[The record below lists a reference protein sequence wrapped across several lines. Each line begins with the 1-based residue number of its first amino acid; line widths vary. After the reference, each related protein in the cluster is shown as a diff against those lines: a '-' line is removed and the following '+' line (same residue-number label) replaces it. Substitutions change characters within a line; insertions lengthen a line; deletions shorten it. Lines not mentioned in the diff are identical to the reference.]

1 MDCIMCAF
9 KTITKPRNVPIQ
21 FVFINVP
28 HFFPHSPD
36 FVFRILVKNFYK
48 IIVIFYKNLWLQL
61 QWEFRIARGQFILKN
76 PGSLL

>member
-1 MDCIMCAF
+1 MCAF

-48 IIVIFYKNLWLQL
+48 IL
-61 QWEFRIARGQFILKN
+61 
-76 PGSLL
+76 

>member
-1 MDCIMCAF
+1 MCAF

-21 FVFINVP
+21 FVFIHVP

-48 IIVIFYKNLWLQL
+48 IIAIFIKLS
-61 QWEFRIARGQFILKN
+61 RVAIAMGIQN
-76 PGSLL
+76 N

>member
-28 HFFPHSPD
+28 HFFLT
-36 FVFRILVKNFYK
+36 VQILYS
-48 IIVIFYKNLWLQL
+48 
-61 QWEFRIARGQFILKN
+61 E
-76 PGSLL
+76 S